1 MSRVTAWMCAAAVF
15 LIAGQA
21 AWGAQLGF
29 IRYTPA
35 FYFTDAD
42 WEMATAD
49 FDAFLSTQEDGAEF
63 GGSNPDTGSAWRFR
77 ALGSVEEDGQPCR
90 QVEITLEARKA
101 ESVPTNNYL
110 FCRDADADWRM
121 VRGLP

>member
-49 FDAFLSTQEDGAEF
+49 FDEFLSSQEDGAEI
-63 GGSNPDTGSAWRFR
+63 GGSNPDTGSAWRFQ
-77 ALGSVEEDGQPCR
+77 ALGAVEEDGQRCR
-90 QVEITLEARKA
+90 QVAITLQARKA
-101 ESVPTNNYL
+101 ESEATGTYL
-110 FCRDADADWRM
+110 FCRDPEAGWRM
-121 VRGLP
+121 VRGIR